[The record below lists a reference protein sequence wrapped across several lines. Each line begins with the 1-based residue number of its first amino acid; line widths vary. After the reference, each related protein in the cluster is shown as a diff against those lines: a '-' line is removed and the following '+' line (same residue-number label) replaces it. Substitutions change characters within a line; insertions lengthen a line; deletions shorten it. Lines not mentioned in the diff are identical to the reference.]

1 MDQQKAAGRQPPVIP
16 GGPAELPHGR
26 QSGGKCGPCEGGAP
40 LFASRCF
47 MCPGYRLPVAYCR
60 GRAVVIGAVLKD
72 LGPVDAGE
80 EHDSQQEQ
88 ELDGDSVR

>member
-1 MDQQKAAGRQPPVIP
+1 
-16 GGPAELPHGR
+16 
-26 QSGGKCGPCEGGAP
+26 
-40 LFASRCF
+40 
-47 MCPGYRLPVAYCR
+47 
-60 GRAVVIGAVLKD
+60 VVIGAVLKD

>member
-1 MDQQKAAGRQPPVIP
+1 MAASPVANAARARVALRSSRRGVSCALAI
-16 GGPAELPHGR
+16 
-26 QSGGKCGPCEGGAP
+26 
-40 LFASRCF
+40 AS
-47 MCPGYRLPVAYCR
+47 LVAYCR

-72 LGPVDAGE
+72 LGLVDAGE